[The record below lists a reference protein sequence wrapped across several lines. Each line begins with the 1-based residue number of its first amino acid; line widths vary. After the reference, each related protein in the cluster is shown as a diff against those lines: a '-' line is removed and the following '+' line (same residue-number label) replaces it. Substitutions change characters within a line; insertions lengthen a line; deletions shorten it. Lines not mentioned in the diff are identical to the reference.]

1 MKLVLVIH
9 GSARRANT
17 YRITE
22 LAKQEIAS
30 GGGVEFTDVFLHEL
44 KLPFCLGCIN
54 CVNKGENLCSHK
66 EIIQTLAQQIEEADA
81 LILTSPTYI
90 LTLNAE
96 VKNLLDHYAYLF
108 HRPRYFRK
116 KALVI
121 SSTAGAGA
129 GSTCKFMSRTLQ
141 AWGMNKVHKLPIVCM
156 DDVFHETPARLEKI
170 RKASAAFRKDLLSE
184 KLHHPTW
191 FQLSLYT
198 AMRSNATLGAGKQS
212 ADYLYWSE
220 QKRLKTVYPTPA
232 GIGRHLFARAVFAL
246 MNLMF
251 RKL

>member
-1 MKLVLVIH
+1 MKHVLVIH

-44 KLPFCLGCIN
+44 KLPFCLGCMN
-54 CVNKGENLCSHK
+54 CVMRGENLCSHR
-66 EIIQTLAQQIEEADA
+66 EIIQNLARQIEEADA

-129 GSTCKFMSRTLQ
+129 GTACKFMSRTLQ
-141 AWGMNKVHKLPIVCM
+141 AWGMNKVHRLPIVCL
-156 DDVFHETPARLEKI
+156 DEVFHETPARLEKI
-170 RKASAAFRKDLLSE
+170 RKASIAFRKDLLSG
-184 KLHHPTW
+184 KVHQPTW

-198 AMRSNATLGAGKQS
+198 AMRSNATLGAKKQS
-212 ADYLYWSE
+212 ADHLYWKE
-220 QKRLKTVYPTPA
+220 QKMLRTVYPTSP
-232 GIGRHLFARAVFAL
+232 GIPKYLFAKSVFAL
-246 MNLMF
+246 MSLML